1 MFVSHLTRQ
10 RLSFIFLLNEYTL
23 IQNRRR
29 GNICH
34 GRKRQTSVYGR
45 SAEGRFSMLRPG
57 CLPARDWRVRAFSLS
72 PPPATSARGPFFATL
87 SPKKRVF
94 APASRN
100 SRQSPLV
107 ARPRRFCR

>member
-1 MFVSHLTRQ
+1 MVISYSTKDRRRKRVRIEWKMFVSHLTRQ

-57 CLPARDWRVRAFSLS
+57 CLPARDWRVGPFPAN
-72 PPPATSARGPFFATL
+72 PPPGGGGRGLSFVFF
-87 SPKKRVF
+87 
-94 APASRN
+94 
-100 SRQSPLV
+100 
-107 ARPRRFCR
+107 

>member
-1 MFVSHLTRQ
+1 MFVSPLTRQ
-10 RLSFIFLLNEYTL
+10 RLLFIFLLNEYTL

-57 CLPARDWRVRAFSLS
+57 CLPARDWRVGAVPVLPRAGGGGG
-72 PPPATSARGPFFATL
+72 GPFS
-87 SPKKRVF
+87 SPF
-94 APASRN
+94 
-100 SRQSPLV
+100 
-107 ARPRRFCR
+107 PRREKGLSAGGAKADH

>member
-57 CLPARDWRVRAFSLS
+57 CLPARDWRGGGVPVS
-72 PPPATSARGPFFATL
+72 PPPGRGGTGARFTSFSAQKRGFLPVLAKRSATATDT
-87 SPKKRVF
+87 
-94 APASRN
+94 
-100 SRQSPLV
+100 
-107 ARPRRFCR
+107 

>member
-1 MFVSHLTRQ
+1 MVISYSPKDRRRKRVRIEWKMFVSLLTRQ

-57 CLPARDWRVRAFSLS
+57 CLPARDWRGGALPRAPLS
-72 PPPATSARGPFFATL
+72 AGGARGPSSLTI
-87 SPKKRVF
+87 
-94 APASRN
+94 
-100 SRQSPLV
+100 
-107 ARPRRFCR
+107 